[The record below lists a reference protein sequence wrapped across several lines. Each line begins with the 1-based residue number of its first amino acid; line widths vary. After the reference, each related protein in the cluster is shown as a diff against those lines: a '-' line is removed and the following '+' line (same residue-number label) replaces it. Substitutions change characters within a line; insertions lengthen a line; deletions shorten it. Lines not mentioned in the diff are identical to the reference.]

1 MRIAFVQLGA
11 AFPALDLQIAR
22 LQGLSP
28 TDYHIEETPTA
39 HAAQRF
45 IERLETLKARDELCL
60 LSLDSLRCR
69 AVDAA
74 RLIAQLLHR
83 RVAINTFDNDQILV
97 RIDSETDPARIL
109 DLLVALDERQKADD
123 GPEPGRAPES
133 SQRLLGQDEIQEIRR
148 LHRAGVTP
156 RRIGLLFR
164 RSPDCILAV
173 LAKGKGR
180 AAPVTAKPHRNST
193 LQQIS
198 AR

>member
-22 LQGLSP
+22 FQGLNP
-28 TDYHIEETPTA
+28 TDYHIEENPTA
-39 HAAQRF
+39 FAAQRF

-69 AVDAA
+69 AVDTA

-83 RVAINTFDNDQILV
+83 RIAINLYDAVQGVV

-109 DLLVALDERQKADD
+109 DLVVALDERQKAEDA
-123 GPEPGRAPES
+123 PEPARAPES
-133 SQRLLGQDEIQEIRR
+133 SQRLLSHDEIQEIRR

-173 LAKGKGR
+173 LNKGKGR
-180 AAPVTAKPHRNST
+180 AAAVTAKPQRNST
-193 LQQIS
+193 LHQIS